1 MVTANISGTA
11 AVNGS
16 SAGTAASGGAAVA
29 PLAPAN
35 GGPTSSVS
43 APATGLAAMFPS
55 VSGSGSSGSSSG
67 AVATI
72 AKSEAV
78 AAVSHRLHDIKGH
91 EYVLFVFLV
100 PVALYYT
107 IGG

>member
-1 MVTANISGTA
+1 M
-11 AVNGS
+11 
-16 SAGTAASGGAAVA
+16 A

-55 VSGSGSSGSSSG
+55 VSGSGSGSSGNSSG
-67 AVATI
+67 AVANI